1 MPRNIPPSEKYVKT
15 KGVKD
20 GTYTLWGWDRQ
31 CDLAYVRQYGQKGL
45 NQRVLHPFL
54 VLIPV
59 FG

>member
-15 KGVKD
+15 KGEID

-31 CDLAYVRQYGQKGL
+31 CDLAYVRAIWQKGL
-45 NQRVLHPFL
+45 NQKVLHSFL
-54 VLIPV
+54 VLSPV